1 LALILASSYAKAAE
15 SLPGCSLEVPVY
27 DARGERLSFRI
38 SAVSPE
44 GESGV
49 DLLNTRER
57 EYRVVAKGEKLYF
70 QASFIGKRRLQ
81 LVLENGE
88 GRKITTYVAITHCQ
102 QRTSVEY
109 GGARDGTLGTGD
121 VAYSMV
127 GGRLT
132 GCELVGDWWIRAMPM
147 FGGQDSPVIYEGFIR
162 RDDGVFSIASS
173 HGERHIIVIGKGKQP
188 VRVLAFDVVE
198 GGLNEIGVVDLTG
211 SCSK

>member
-1 LALILASSYAKAAE
+1 
-15 SLPGCSLEVPVY
+15 VY
-27 DARGERLSFRI
+27 DASGERLSFRI
-38 SAVSPE
+38 SAVTPE
-44 GESGV
+44 GEGGV
-49 DLLNTRER
+49 DLLRTHER

-70 QASFIGKRRLQ
+70 PNLFIGQRRLQ

-88 GRKITTYVAITHCQ
+88 GRKITTYVGITHCQ

-109 GGARDGTLGTGD
+109 GGARDSTLGTGD

-132 GCELVGDWWIRAMPM
+132 GCKLMGDWWVRAMPM
-147 FGGQDSPVIYEGFIR
+147 FGGQDSPIIYEGFIR

-188 VRVLAFDVVE
+188 VKALAFDVVE
-198 GGLNEIGVVDLTG
+198 GGRNEIGVVDLVG
-211 SCSK
+211 SCPKR